1 MKEEMLY
8 GLIAIVLG
16 FLTLV
21 AQVSFLFASGI
32 SLYLKRGYRIKNGCA
47 HSNRRV
53 VADGR

>member
-21 AQVSFLFASGI
+21 AQVSFLFASDI
-32 SLYLKRGYRIKNGCA
+32 SIISEKDKHHLKDGCA
-47 HSNRRV
+47 
-53 VADGR
+53 